1 MKNSSAPPPKQTC
14 LARRSLSI
22 RRLAILLLL
31 LAGIIPPPRLQA
43 IIFYFTADPDYN
55 TTAPTGSLA
64 GSGWQWVGS
73 WGGFQGTVI
82 GPHHFLAAQHVGGV
96 PGDPFV
102 FQGVSYRAVAFIDDP
117 TTDLR
122 IVEVAGDFPTWAP
135 LYRRGDEAGKTFV
148 VFGRGSAR
156 GAEVW
161 VDNVLKGW
169 QWGAAGTLRWGQNS
183 VARVVNLRM
192 GGGDHLY
199 ARFESTGGVNE
210 CHLASGDSSGP
221 IFIDD
226 GSGYKLAGVAHVVDG
241 PFNTRN
247 TGDGFNAALFDI
259 RGLYARTAGKDWKY
273 VAGFWPVPSG
283 FFATRVSVR
292 TQWIDSVLRPSP
304 PKPLVSPP
312 AGTG

>member
-117 TTDLR
+117 
-122 IVEVAGDFPTWAP
+122 
-135 LYRRGDEAGKTFV
+135 
-148 VFGRGSAR
+148 
-156 GAEVW
+156 
-161 VDNVLKGW
+161 
-169 QWGAAGTLRWGQNS
+169 
-183 VARVVNLRM
+183 
-192 GGGDHLY
+192 
-199 ARFESTGGVNE
+199 
-210 CHLASGDSSGP
+210 
-221 IFIDD
+221 
-226 GSGYKLAGVAHVVDG
+226 
-241 PFNTRN
+241 
-247 TGDGFNAALFDI
+247 
-259 RGLYARTAGKDWKY
+259 
-273 VAGFWPVPSG
+273 
-283 FFATRVSVR
+283 
-292 TQWIDSVLRPSP
+292 
-304 PKPLVSPP
+304 
-312 AGTG
+312 